1 MKKQE
6 FKNMRRGLG
15 TLQDN
20 FKRSNIW
27 IIGVP
32 EGEEK
37 EQEIELLFEKIVKNF
52 PSLAKEL
59 DFQEIQ
65 DAQRVPK

>member
-32 EGEEK
+32 EEEEK
-37 EQEIELLFEKIVKNF
+37 EQEIKNLFEKIVKDNF
-52 PSLAKEL
+52 PNLAKEI
-59 DFQEIQ
+59 DYQEVQ
-65 DAQRVPK
+65 EA